1 MTERIVV
8 GMSGGV
14 DSAVAAALLKE
25 QGYDVVGVTLNLSP
39 KLEDEDAWER
49 DDSCCGL
56 SASEDARRVA
66 DRLDIPHYVL
76 NFRDVF
82 AEKVIQNFLDEYR
95 RGRTP
100 NPCVRCNDHIK
111 FGTVLLKAR
120 ALDARLVATG
130 HYARVETDATSGRR
144 LLRKAVDLRKD
155 QSYVLYVLTQD
166 ELARTVFPL
175 GEMTKDQTREVARK
189 LNLPVANKPESQE
202 ICFVAERNYGDFLRK
217 LAPDVAQPGPIVHL
231 DGRVLGEHRGIAFYT
246 IGQRRGLGIVSREP
260 LFVVDLDAA
269 TRTVVVGPE
278 AALFDDEL
286 YADEINLVGTGDLS
300 TPRPV
305 QARIRYRM
313 QDADATVQQ
322 VGPDRLRVRFAQPQR
337 AITPGQAV
345 VCYDGDVVIAGG
357 TITATTRT
365 MSTAVVRD
373 ARSMEAQSSRS
384 TADNLAPAGRSRGAE
399 T

>member
-1 MTERIVV
+1 MAERIVV

-39 KLEDEDAWER
+39 KLDDEDAWER

-66 DRLDIPHYVL
+66 DRLNIPHYVL

-82 AEKVIQNFLDEYR
+82 AEKVIQNFVDEYR

-120 ALDARLVATG
+120 ALDAELVATG
-130 HYARVETDATSGRR
+130 HYARRDTDPETGRQV
-144 LLRKAVDLRKD
+144 LRKAVDPRKD

-166 ELARTVFPL
+166 ELRRTVFPL
-175 GEMTKDQTREVARK
+175 GGMTKDQTRELARK
-189 LNLPVANKPESQE
+189 LNLPVANKPESQD
-202 ICFVAERNYGDFLRK
+202 ICFVSEKNYGSFLMK

-231 DGRVLGEHRGIAFYT
+231 DGRTLGEHRGIAFYT
-246 IGQRRGLGIVSREP
+246 IGQRRGLGVVGKDP

-278 AALFDDEL
+278 DALLDYDL
-286 YADEINLVGTGDLS
+286 YADEINLVGVGDLS
-300 TPRPV
+300 VPRPV
-305 QARIRYRM
+305 KARVRYRM
-313 QDADATVQQ
+313 VDSDATVRQTA
-322 VGPDRLRVRFAQPQR
+322 PDRLHVRFDQPQR
-337 AITPGQAV
+337 AVTPGQAV

-357 TITATTRT
+357 TIAATTRT
-365 MSTAVVRD
+365 NRLRECQRGDRD
-373 ARSMEAQSSRS
+373 ASVA
-384 TADNLAPAGRSRGAE
+384 TAS
-399 T
+399 

>member
-1 MTERIVV
+1 VAERIVV

-14 DSAVAAALLKE
+14 DSAVAAALLQE

-39 KLEDEDAWER
+39 RLDEETAWER

-56 SASEDARRVA
+56 AASEDARRVA
-66 DRLDIPHYVL
+66 DRLGIPHYVL

-100 NPCVRCNDHIK
+100 NPCIRCNDHIK

-120 ALDARLVATG
+120 ALDAELVATG
-130 HYARVETDATSGRR
+130 HYARVATDPVTERR
-144 LLRKAVDLRKD
+144 VLRRAADPRKD

-166 ELARTVFPL
+166 ELRRTVFPL

-189 LNLPVANKPESQE
+189 LGLPVANKPESQE
-202 ICFVAERNYGDFLRK
+202 ICFVSERNYGDFLTR

-246 IGQRRGLGIVSREP
+246 IGQRRGLGLVSKEP
-260 LFVVDLDAA
+260 LFVVDLVA
-269 TRTVVVGPE
+269 TSRTVVVGPE
-278 AALFDDEL
+278 DALFDTDVE
-286 YADEINLVGTGDLS
+286 ADEANLVSAATIPE
-300 TPRPV
+300 PRRV
-305 QARIRYRM
+305 KARVRYRM
-313 QDADATVQQ
+313 VDADADVTQ
-322 VGPDRLRVRFAQPQR
+322 VAPDRLHLRFVEPQR

-345 VCYDGDVVIAGG
+345 VCYDGDTVVCGG
-357 TITATTRT
+357 TIT
-365 MSTAVVRD
+365 STNRRRMLGSRRRAEPA
-373 ARSMEAQSSRS
+373 AR
-384 TADNLAPAGRSRGAE
+384 
-399 T
+399 